1 MTKYYINGKQVTNEE
16 AEKQDKINKEIMEIK
31 DNEEWLRAMQK
42 AEFIVK
48 IGA

>member
-16 AEKQDKINKEIMEIK
+16 AENQDKTNKEIMEIK
-31 DNEEWLRAMQK
+31 DNEEWLRAMQN

-48 IGA
+48 IRA